1 MVRWKWDLF
10 FIRTE
15 RAYVQHKKDKY
26 EHELKRDV
34 FNSFKFY
41 RFTIYN
47 IVNKIKAINN
57 NQLFKIYHNAFDKI
71 RNEAAN
77 ERDELNYERRRALFT
92 LLSAKIAKL

>member
-1 MVRWKWDLF
+1 MLRWKWDLF

-15 RAYVQHKKDKY
+15 RAYVKHKKDKY

-57 NQLFKIYHNAFDKI
+57 NQLFKIYHCGFDKI